1 MTTTRPATG
10 IRRWNPLI
18 ERFQSREALV
28 GVVGLGY
35 VGLPVALTFAE
46 AGFRV
51 AGVDLDAERVHSLR
65 KGSSYLHDIPD
76 ERLQELLKTKRFKA
90 QSSYKGLDAADAIL
104 ICLPTP
110 LTDGLPDLSYIVDA
124 GKALVEHLDNAL
136 IVLESTTYP
145 GTTEELLQPLL
156 EAQGLVAGKDFLLA
170 YSPERIDPGNAFY
183 SFGDV
188 PKVVGGVNTSSRA
201 AAQALY
207 EQVIPKVVTVSGTR
221 EAELAKLIENTFRHV
236 NIALVNELAVYAH
249 EMDIDIWE
257 AIGAAATKPFGFL
270 PFWPGPGWG
279 GHCIPLDPAYLSYR
293 VRRTRAH
300 EVRFV
305 ELAHAVN
312 SEMTRHVVE
321 RATRM
326 LNDRGKVP
334 KGARVLGVGAAY
346 KGGTEDVRESPG
358 VKVLTA
364 LDARGVKVTYHDP
377 LVESLQIGKRNLRS
391 SALTPDFLH
400 KQDLVIVLVAQEG
413 VDHHVIGAEAP
424 LVFDCCNALG
434 KRNGK
439 VVRL

>member
-270 PFWPGPGWG
+270 PF
-279 GHCIPLDPAYLSYR
+279 
-293 VRRTRAH
+293 
-300 EVRFV
+300 
-305 ELAHAVN
+305 
-312 SEMTRHVVE
+312 
-321 RATRM
+321 
-326 LNDRGKVP
+326 
-334 KGARVLGVGAAY
+334 
-346 KGGTEDVRESPG
+346 
-358 VKVLTA
+358 
-364 LDARGVKVTYHDP
+364 
-377 LVESLQIGKRNLRS
+377 
-391 SALTPDFLH
+391 
-400 KQDLVIVLVAQEG
+400 
-413 VDHHVIGAEAP
+413 
-424 LVFDCCNALG
+424 
-434 KRNGK
+434 
-439 VVRL
+439 